1 MVTYVQTILL
11 LAKQIG
17 TRKIPPSPCI
27 YLFMGKMTK
36 GEGGIPLYKMYGES
50 ILFQYQISI

>member
-1 MVTYVQTILL
+1 MFKLCTFL

-17 TRKIPPSPCI
+17 TKRIPPSPCI

-36 GEGGIPLYKMYGES
+36 GEGGIPIYKMYGES